1 MQVDFWDLLLDTVS
15 TTTIVRKAVESETL
29 DLRVRRPVGAVLS
42 VRVPMGI
49 AAAVDDYATANGLS
63 LSEVVRVA
71 LDRLLSGGGTVQAGG
86 LHGSSTAPYMTV
98 TVQAAPATQRTT
110 TAAETREY
118 YGSDAA
124 ARAGGHA

>member
-1 MQVDFWDLLLDTVS
+1 MD
-15 TTTIVRKAVESETL
+15 SETL
-29 DLRVRRPVGAVLS
+29 DLRIRRPVGAVLS
-42 VRVPMGI
+42 VRVPMEI
-49 AAAVDDYATANGLS
+49 AAAVDDYAAANGLS

-110 TAAETREY
+110 SAAETREY
-118 YGSDAA
+118 YGSEAA
-124 ARAGGHA
+124 ASDMRRR

>member
-1 MQVDFWDLLLDTVS
+1 M
-15 TTTIVRKAVESETL
+15 RKAVDPEAL

-42 VRVPMGI
+42 VRVPIEI
-49 AAAVDDYATANGLS
+49 AAAVDDYAAANGLS

-71 LDRLLSGGGTVQAGG
+71 LDRLLSGGATVQVGG

-110 TAAETREY
+110 SAAETREY

-124 ARAGGHA
+124 VSDIRHR

>member
-1 MQVDFWDLLLDTVS
+1 MDS
-15 TTTIVRKAVESETL
+15 ESL

-42 VRVPMGI
+42 VRVPMEI
-49 AAAVDDYATANGLS
+49 AAAVDDYGAANGMS

-71 LDRLLSGGGTVQAGG
+71 LDRLLSGGATVQAGG

-98 TVQAAPATQRTT
+98 TVQTVPATQRTT
-110 TAAETREY
+110 SAAETREY

-124 ARAGGHA
+124 PGSVEGVAPARRV